1 MLWPEKTLILAV
13 LAGVLYL
20 LGALVCVRTD
30 PERPRPERSVA
41 PASVRLSHGHGS
53 SPCPT
58 CYMTR
63 AFVLMAHGRVADAVV
78 FQPLGAVPLGGAGPG
93 RARAA
98 GRTFL
103 AAIRVALTSKT
114 GRGGASSGFLFL
126 FALASWGY
134 TIVREI
140 WPGSAAG

>member
-20 LGALVCVRTD
+20 LGLSFAFEPILNDRALSGPLLLPPCGFHT
-30 PERPRPERSVA
+30 A
-41 PASVRLSHGHGS
+41 TGL
-53 SPCPT
+53 PCPT

-78 FQPLGAVPLGGAGPG
+78 FQPLGAALW
-93 RARAA
+93 
-98 GRTFL
+98 
-103 AAIRVALTSKT
+103 VALALAVPVLLVGLFWPRSVWPFLEN
-114 GRGGASSGFLFL
+114 RPWRRILWFLFL